1 MHDSYG
7 SPAAQAPR
15 NYILIALLW
24 ALFVAYGS
32 LVPLDFRP
40 RPDAWQAFMNTPWLS
55 LGVGSRADWV
65 ANVLLYLVLA
75 WFASGAVWTSRLS
88 VWVRTPLLAC
98 VLGAIL
104 ALAVGIEYLQLFFP
118 PRTVS
123 RNDLLAEALGTGLG
137 MILWFAAGPRLA
149 AMWRRFVDGGT
160 HSLRAVLGLYA
171 LGYLALAL
179 FPYDFLVSRAELA
192 AKLARPDSLGLLPG
206 LSCGPALTCGMKLLA
221 EAALMIPFGI
231 LLVVGLRDRATR
243 PAPGMARG
251 LAAGALAGIVIE
263 AVQVVLASGTTQ
275 GISVLTRALG
285 TVWGLLLARGGV
297 RGWLEYSP
305 QRLLRAA
312 LWLSPVWLAILLAT
326 NGLLPLRLTRALG
339 TVWGLLLARGGVRGW
354 LEYSPQ
360 RLLRAAL
367 WLSPVWLAIL
377 LATNGLLPL
386 RLQAP
391 WAAAEKLETLRFL
404 PFYYHYYSTE
414 TAAVRSLLFVAGS
427 FAPVGVI
434 AALAFPR
441 HRFGAGLLAL
451 LVAALVAAAVEL
463 LKLFTE
469 GKHPDPT

>member
-1 MHDSYG
+1 MARFHYG

-88 VWVRTPLLAC
+88 VWVRTPLLAR

-137 MILWFAAGPRLA
+137 TDRCGSSPRQPRLA

-192 AKLARPDSLGLLPG
+192 AKLARPDSLGLVAGAVLRSRPH
-206 LSCGPALTCGMKLLA
+206 LRH
-221 EAALMIPFGI
+221 EAARRSGPDDPFRASCSWSACATAPPGP
-231 LLVVGLRDRATR
+231 LQGWRRPRRGSARRHRDRGGAGGAGLGHHAGHLGAHPR
-243 PAPGMARG
+243 ARHRVGM
-251 LAAGALAGIVIE
+251 
-263 AVQVVLASGTTQ
+263 
-275 GISVLTRALG
+275 
-285 TVWGLLLARGGV
+285 LLARGGV

-312 LWLSPVWLAILLAT
+312 LWL
-326 NGLLPLRLTRALG
+326 
-339 TVWGLLLARGGVRGW
+339 
-354 LEYSPQ
+354 
-360 RLLRAAL
+360 
-367 WLSPVWLAIL
+367 
-377 LATNGLLPL
+377 
-386 RLQAP
+386 
-391 WAAAEKLETLRFL
+391 
-404 PFYYHYYSTE
+404 
-414 TAAVRSLLFVAGS
+414 
-427 FAPVGVI
+427 
-434 AALAFPR
+434 
-441 HRFGAGLLAL
+441 
-451 LVAALVAAAVEL
+451 
-463 LKLFTE
+463 
-469 GKHPDPT
+469 

>member
-137 MILWFAAGPRLA
+137 TILWFAAGPRLA

-326 NGLLPLRLTRALG
+326 NGLLPLRL
-339 TVWGLLLARGGVRGW
+339 
-354 LEYSPQ
+354 
-360 RLLRAAL
+360 
-367 WLSPVWLAIL
+367 
-377 LATNGLLPL
+377 
-386 RLQAP
+386 QAP

-451 LVAALVAAAVEL
+451 LAAALVAVAVEL

-469 GKHPDPT
+469 GKHPDPTNLLIDRKSVV